1 MSARARAKDV
11 LRRLPHPVKKQARK
25 IAQWRR
31 GRRILAPV
39 RWGSLKRTRPFSAKW
54 GTDRGTA
61 VDRVYLN
68 RFFERHAENMQGVVL
83 EVQGPIFSGLYGA
96 NITKTE
102 IVDIEP
108 RNMLAT
114 IIVDLN
120 DIDALPTDTFDCA
133 VIPQTIQY
141 LTDPLTGLRN
151 FYASLR
157 SGGVL
162 LVTVPFIQKIDHEAP
177 DADRVRFSPLGFRDL
192 LEASCEGA
200 DIEVEGFG
208 NVLTSVAFLMGI
220 SAEEMQP
227 QDFDVYDPAYPML
240 VGARVRRP
248 S

>member
-1 MSARARAKDV
+1 MSARARLKDV
-11 LRRLPHPVKKQARK
+11 LRRLPHPVKKRARRM
-25 IAQWRR
+25 AEWRR

-39 RWGSLKRTRPFSAKW
+39 RWGTLKRTRPFSAKW

-61 VDRVYLN
+61 VDRVYIN
-68 RFFERHAENMQGVVL
+68 RFFQRHAENMQGIVL

-96 NITKTE
+96 NITRTE

-114 IIVDLN
+114 IITDLN
-120 DIDALPTDTFDCA
+120 DIDALPKDTFDCA

-141 LTDPLTGLRN
+141 LTDPLTGLKN

-157 SGGVL
+157 AGGVL
-162 LVTVPFIQKIDHEAP
+162 LVTVPFIQKIDHEAA
-177 DADRVRFSPLGFRDL
+177 DADRVRFSPLGFREL

-220 SAEEMQP
+220 SAEELRS